1 MTGILG
7 VCQGD
12 FGRVTY
18 LDITRPITTHAHPHI
33 HMLFKIS
40 GADRSMQVE
49 DQSIRL
55 TRGNWVLVNPWQND
69 SDIPEHARRRH
80 RCWRSTSIAI
90 GAGDAW
96 FGRPSLA
103 TSARCRGASGCG
115 WTCWRGC
122 WRRAPPIVRNG
133 LNSMVCSIL
142 CVAAQPAPAQAP
154 VRAAMDFRIRR
165 AIASLREHTRLGPDF
180 RAVARSVGMSRS
192 RFFELFRNSVGV
204 APNVYAQSL
213 LIERAINLLGEDR
226 PIDDIAEALG
236 FAAQSSFTRFFK
248 RRVGFPPT
256 TLRQAPQFT
265 QVTKQ

>member
-18 LDITRPITTHAHPHI
+18 LDITRPITTHAHPHV

-55 TRGNWVLVNPWQND
+55 TRGNWVLVNPWQSH
-69 SDIPEHARRRH
+69 SDIPEPCQAPTQMLAFYIDRDWCGGRVVWPTFAGNERAMSRRIRLRVDMLARLL
-80 RCWRSTSIAI
+80 AE
-90 GAGDAW
+90 GAANCEEW
-96 FGRPSLA
+96 
-103 TSARCRGASGCG
+103 
-115 WTCWRGC
+115 
-122 WRRAPPIVRNG
+122 IE
-133 LNSMVCSIL
+133 SMVCSIL
-142 CVAAQPAPAQAP
+142 CVAAQLAPAQAP
-154 VRAAMDFRIRR
+154 ARAAMDFRIRR
-165 AIASLREHTRLGPDF
+165 AIASLREQTRLGPDF

-204 APNVYAQSL
+204 APNVYVQSL
-213 LIERAINLLGEDR
+213 LIERAINLLGENR

-256 TLRQAPQFT
+256 TLRQAPRM
-265 QVTKQ
+265 TKQ